1 MHSNSF
7 FDLFATCQPD
17 KSSLSPPLSLIV
29 VRMLDVVLCWDEKL
43 EALWKAGSTCCRAA
57 RTCGHRS
64 SHHSSGTWLQLRA
77 ASSIAS
83 AQGGSERRTHGSSWD
98 GPNTHATRAGPPSP
112 FGWWLQAT
120 VVGAGTPN
128 THVDRRTHAHSAR
141 ILIGG
146 NGAAVRWRRRITAAV
161 VGAGTRAPRSRPHG
175 ARVLALGSGWRMHGA
190 CWCACARP

>member
-1 MHSNSF
+1 LTLYCVGTRSWKHF
-7 FDLFATCQPD
+7 GRQGALAAEQREPVATGAHITARGRGC
-17 KSSLSPPLSLIV
+17 SSELL
-29 VRMLDVVLCWDEKL
+29 
-43 EALWKAGSTCCRAA
+43 A
-57 RTCGHRS
+57 R
-64 SHHSSGTWLQLRA
+64 
-77 ASSIAS
+77 SIAL

>member
-17 KSSLSPPLSLIV
+17 KSSLSLPLSLIV

-98 GPNTHATRAGPPSP
+98 GPNTRREPAPLRLSAGGSRPPSSALGHP
-112 FGWWLQAT
+112 T
-120 VVGAGTPN
+120 
-128 THVDRRTHAHSAR
+128 RT
-141 ILIGG
+141 
-146 NGAAVRWRRRITAAV
+146 WTAAP
-161 VGAGTRAPRSRPHG
+161 TRTPPAS
-175 ARVLALGSGWRMHGA
+175 
-190 CWCACARP
+190 